1 MNNLNEINYFQRE
14 FDEKNRREKLRF
26 EVGKNVL

>member
-1 MNNLNEINYFQRE
+1 MNNLNEMNYFQRE
-14 FDEKNRREKLRF
+14 IDEKNRREKLRF